1 MPLVKVTRP
10 FTGMVD
16 TGVKF
21 EPKKILQSA
30 ALASIP
36 EDDLRHKLYA
46 NVKNVESQSSLAFGK
61 SIINS
66 MYKET
71 TKPSII
77 TIQKVFDTLP

>member
-46 NVKNVESQSSLAFGK
+46 NVKDVESQSSLAFGK

-77 TIQKVFDTLP
+77 TI